1 MLFLTICIYWDRNI
15 LICFKKVLKDPNI
28 NLIMKQIKLQ
38 CPCSVETKDVSGTSK
53 IKTNLEKLLH
63 QTLTPNE

>member
-1 MLFLTICIYWDRNI
+1 
-15 LICFKKVLKDPNI
+15 
-28 NLIMKQIKLQ
+28 MKQIKLQ